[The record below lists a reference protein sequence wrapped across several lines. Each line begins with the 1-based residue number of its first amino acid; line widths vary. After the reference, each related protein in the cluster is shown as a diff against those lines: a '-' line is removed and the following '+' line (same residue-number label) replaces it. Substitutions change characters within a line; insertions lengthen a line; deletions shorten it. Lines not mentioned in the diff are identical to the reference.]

1 MFSYVLRRNV
11 NSRTYMFYVDH
22 YELVHDIL
30 HAAAKLGCN
39 VHRADQRAPCIDLPH
54 FSTEAHE
61 IP

>member
-30 HAAAKLGCN
+30 HVAMVLMMGPVAVVV
-39 VHRADQRAPCIDLPH
+39 VHLH
-54 FSTEAHE
+54 KV
-61 IP
+61 